1 MGQTEEVTFKLKDE
15 QEFVGKEG
23 ILPTKQ
29 EHSRQRRTACAALR
43 DEFSIVKIVLSKTI
57 YSLSVRTSIYIYL
70 FQPLI

>member
-15 QEFVGKEG
+15 QEL